1 MTGRFRLAKY
11 FSFVLL
17 LAVIVLL
24 SLLFFQVMVGF
35 LIPMFLAA
43 ILVVIFGPFHH
54 WILKKVGKRKK
65 IAALAT
71 TVLII
76 LVVLL
81 PFGVMFGL
89 AAAEARQVV
98 HDFNTS
104 QVLVEISKI
113 RKSIG
118 LNFPANSEFR
128 AIEADFVEMRSGNP
142 YTDADRKTDL
152 DRQQV
157 LLGDIRQNAKKLSA
171 NLTSSGDSSAT
182 KTAAVRPMDP
192 TWQQFQQEFE
202 QLSQL
207 HQKTQFETDP
217 AKLAQAYPQF
227 HAKVGKTYQT
237 FNDFK
242 NRQLGGKLW
251 TWLREQANPT
261 NEQLI
266 KESQPILAYMRD
278 QLFELGASTTAF
290 LIRMILG
297 IAITVI
303 SLYFFLLDG
312 PGMIESIKA
321 LSPINDMHE
330 DELIR
335 EFAQVS
341 RAVVLATL
349 LSALVQGILGGF
361 GYYFAGLDSIFLL
374 AMVTVCMA
382 LVPFV
387 GAASVWVPCCLY
399 LYFVDHSLVAAVGL
413 AVYGILVISFA
424 DNIIKPIVLHG
435 QSNMHPLIALL
446 SILGGIATMGPIGL
460 LIGPMI
466 VAFLQSML
474 KILRRELASMD
485 QQESLG
491 SAPSTLELTRNIPS
505 DIRWKQRPA
514 ESPAYVFA
522 GPPLDHIEPA

>member
-1 MTGRFRLAKY
+1 MAKY

-24 SLLFFQVMVGF
+24 GLLFFRVMVGF

-54 WILKKVGKRKK
+54 WILKKVGGRKK
-65 IAALAT
+65 IAAMT
-71 TVLII
+71 TTILII

-98 HDFNTS
+98 RDFSAS
-104 QVLVEISKI
+104 QVLNELSKI

-118 LNFPANSEFR
+118 LDFPSSPEFR
-128 AIEADFVEMRSGNP
+128 AIEGDFMAMRSGSP
-142 YTDADRKTDL
+142 YTDADRKSEL

-157 LLGDIRQNAKKLSA
+157 LLGDIRQNAAKLSA
-171 NLTSSGDSSAT
+171 KLSSGGNSSSPAQPLD
-182 KTAAVRPMDP
+182 A

-202 QLSQL
+202 QLSKL
-207 HQKTQFETDP
+207 HQKTQFESDP
-217 AKLAQAYPQF
+217 AKMAQAYPQF
-227 HAKVGKTYQT
+227 HAKAGKTYHT

-261 NEQLI
+261 NEQLV
-266 KESQPILAYMRD
+266 KESEPILAYARD

-290 LIRMILG
+290 LIRMMLG

-312 PGMIESIKA
+312 PAMIESIKA
-321 LSPINDMHE
+321 LSPIDDMHE

-335 EFAQVS
+335 EFGQVS

-374 AMVTVCMA
+374 AMATSCLA

-413 AVYGILVISFA
+413 AVYGILAISFA
-424 DNIIKPIVLHG
+424 DNVIKPIVLHG

-466 VAFLQSML
+466 VAFLQSLL

-485 QQESLG
+485 QEESLE
-491 SAPSTLELTRNIPS
+491 SLPSTLQLTRNIPG
-505 DIRWKQRPA
+505 DLRWKQQPA
-514 ESPAYVFA
+514 ESPAYVLT
-522 GPPLDHIEPA
+522 GPPLDGIEPT

>member
-1 MTGRFRLAKY
+1 MAKY

-17 LAVIVLL
+17 LAVIILL
-24 SLLFFQVMVGF
+24 GLLFFKVMVGF

-43 ILVVIFGPFHH
+43 ILVVIFGPTHH
-54 WILKKVGKRKK
+54 WILKQLGHRKK
-65 IAALAT
+65 IAALT
-71 TVLII
+71 TTILII
-76 LVVLL
+76 VVVLL
-81 PFGVMFGL
+81 PFGLMFVL

-98 HDFNTS
+98 RDFSTS
-104 QVLVEISKI
+104 QVLQELTEV

-118 LNFPANSEFR
+118 LDFPSGPEFR
-128 AIEADFVEMRSGNP
+128 AIEGDFMEMRSGNP
-142 YTDADRKTDL
+142 YSDADRKSEL

-157 LLGDIRQNAKKLSA
+157 LLGNIRQNAKRLSDKLSSVK
-171 NLTSSGDSSAT
+171 NSSTS
-182 KTAAVRPMDP
+182 KTGTDRPIDA
-192 TWQQFQQEFE
+192 TWQQFQQEFDE
-202 QLSQL
+202 LLKL
-207 HQKTQFETDP
+207 HQETQFESDP
-217 AKLAQAYPQF
+217 AKLAQTFPAL
-227 HAKVGKTYQT
+227 HAKVGKTFHT
-237 FNDFK
+237 FTDFK

-261 NEQLI
+261 NEQLV
-266 KESQPILAYMRD
+266 KESQPILAYARD
-278 QLFELGASTTAF
+278 QLFELGASTTVF
-290 LIRMILG
+290 LIRLMLG

-312 PGMIESIKA
+312 PGMIQSIKD
-321 LSPINDMHE
+321 LSPIDNLHE

-335 EFAQVS
+335 EFGQVS

-349 LSALVQGILGGF
+349 LSALVQGILGGV

-374 AMVTVCMA
+374 AMVTSCLA

-387 GAASVWVPCCLY
+387 GAASVWIPCCLY

-413 AVYGILVISFA
+413 AIYGILAISFA
-424 DNIIKPIVLHG
+424 DNVIKPIVLHG

-485 QQESLG
+485 QAESLDQQ
-491 SAPSTLELTRNIPS
+491 PSKLELTRNLPG
-505 DIRWKQRPA
+505 DLRWHYRPA
-514 ESPAYVFA
+514 DSPAYVLA
-522 GPPLDHIEPA
+522 GPPLDRIETA

>member
-1 MTGRFRLAKY
+1 MAKY

-24 SLLFFQVMVGF
+24 GLLFFRVMVGF

-54 WILKKVGKRKK
+54 WILKKVGKRRK

-76 LVVLL
+76 VVVLL

-89 AAAEARQVV
+89 AAAEARQVMRN
-98 HDFNTS
+98 FNTS
-104 QVLVEISKI
+104 QVLAEITKI

-118 LNFPANSEFR
+118 LDFPAGSEFR
-128 AIEADFVEMRSGNP
+128 AIEDDFMAMRASTP
-142 YTDADRKTDL
+142 YTDADRKTEL

-157 LLGDIRQNAKKLSA
+157 LLGDIRQNAEKLSA
-171 NLTSSGDSSAT
+171 SLTSQKDSSSPKKEPAHSLD
-182 KTAAVRPMDP
+182 A
-192 TWQQFQQEFE
+192 TWQQFQQEFTE
-202 QLSQL
+202 LSKL
-207 HQKTQFETDP
+207 HQKIQFESDP
-217 AKLAQAYPQF
+217 DKLAEAYPQI
-227 HAKVGKTYQT
+227 HAKAGKTYQA
-237 FNDFK
+237 FNQFK

-251 TWLREQANPT
+251 SWLREQANPT

-266 KESQPILAYMRD
+266 KESQPMLAYARD

-290 LIRMILG
+290 LVHMMLG

-312 PGMIESIKA
+312 PAMIESIKA
-321 LSPINDMHE
+321 LSPIDDMHE

-335 EFAQVS
+335 EFGQVS

-374 AMVTVCMA
+374 AMVTSCMA

-399 LYFVDHSLVAAVGL
+399 LYFVDHSLIAAVGL
-413 AVYGILVISFA
+413 AIYGILAISFA
-424 DNIIKPIVLHG
+424 DNVIKPIVLHG

-460 LIGPMI
+460 LVGPMI

-474 KILRRELASMD
+474 RILRRELASMD
-485 QQESLG
+485 QQESLA
-491 SAPSTLELTRNIPS
+491 SAPSTLELTGNIPG
-505 DIRWKQRPA
+505 DIRWKQRPT
-514 ESPAYVFA
+514 ESPAYVLA